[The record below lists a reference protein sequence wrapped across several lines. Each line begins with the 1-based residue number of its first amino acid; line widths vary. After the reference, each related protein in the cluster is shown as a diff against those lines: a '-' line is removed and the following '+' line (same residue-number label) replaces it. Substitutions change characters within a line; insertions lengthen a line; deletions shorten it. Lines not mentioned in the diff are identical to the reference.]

1 MVIDY
6 VVCCRAHLATLEL
19 ELPSYVILKEGSAW
33 HDSSMIALLCALFLS
48 KHGAGEAANAVE
60 EKIAMEVRPCL
71 SDWDP

>member
-6 VVCCRAHLATLEL
+6 VVCCSTHLVTLEV
-19 ELPSYVILKEGSAW
+19 ELPSYVILKEVCG
-33 HDSSMIALLCALFLS
+33 MTVLLCALFLS